1 MHLISK
7 SNKGICFLLCVIDIY
22 SRYAWVVL
30 LKDQKDI
37 TIINAFQRISNK
49 LKCKPNKYGSIKGVN
64 FIIDQWNH
72 GYKKWNRNVFNS

>member
-7 SNKGICFLLCVIDIY
+7 SNKVICFLLFVIDIY
-22 SRYAWVVL
+22 SRCAWVVL

-37 TIINAFQRISNK
+37 TITNAFQRISSK
-49 LKCKPNKYGSIKGVN
+49 LKCKPNKYGSIKTVN
-64 FIIDQWNH
+64 FITDQWNH

>member
-7 SNKGICFLLCVIDIY
+7 SNKVICFLLFVIDIY
-22 SRYAWVVL
+22 SRYAWIVL

-37 TIINAFQRISNK
+37 TIINAFQIISSK
-49 LKCKPNKYGSIKGVN
+49 LKCKPNKYGSIKEVN
-64 FIIDQWNH
+64 FITDQWNH